1 MADREDETM
10 RALAFGISQV
20 YSILVDVCGL
30 LPIPLRLPVDG
41 RISSREAVPAVI
53 RIDELGAQQPVGE
66 LQGAQLHTGCIH
78 WLAAVDLYML
88 CSEHEYR
95 ETRTEGVAANLVYA
109 EEALSNL
116 HLWLISSRN

>member
-1 MADREDETM
+1 MADREEEM
-10 RALAFGISQV
+10 LRVLALGISQV

-30 LPIPLRLPVDG
+30 LPSPLRLPVEG

-53 RIDELGAQQPVGE
+53 RVDELATDQPLGE
-66 LQGAQLHTGCIH
+66 MQAAQLHTGCIH

-95 ETRTEGVAANLVYA
+95 FNRIEGISANLLYA
-109 EEALSNL
+109 EEALTRL
-116 HLWLISSRN
+116 HLWLLSSRN